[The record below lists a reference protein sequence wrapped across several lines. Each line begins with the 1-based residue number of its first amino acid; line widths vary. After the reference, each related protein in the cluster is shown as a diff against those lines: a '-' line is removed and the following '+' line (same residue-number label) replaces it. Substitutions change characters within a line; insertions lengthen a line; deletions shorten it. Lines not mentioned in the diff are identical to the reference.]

1 MLIIPAIDLK
11 DGQCV
16 RLKQGLMEDTTVF
29 SDDPCEMAA
38 RWINEGARRLH
49 LVDLNGA
56 FEGKPMNAGC
66 INQIARKFPDLPIQI
81 GGGIRDVDTANAY
94 IEAGVSY
101 LIIGTMAV
109 TKPQFVSDLCE
120 KFPGKVIVGLDA
132 NNGLVATDGWANQT
146 DIHVIELS
154 KKFEQDGVSSIIYTD
169 IARDGMMLGVNVS
182 ATSELALNTTI
193 PIIAS
198 GGITNLDDIAALLKN
213 AHHGII
219 GAITGRAIY
228 EGSLDFADA
237 QRMSD
242 IYDS

>member
-1 MLIIPAIDLK
+1 
-11 DGQCV
+11 
-16 RLKQGLMEDTTVF
+16 
-29 SDDPCEMAA
+29 
-38 RWINEGARRLH
+38 
-49 LVDLNGA
+49 
-56 FEGKPMNAGC
+56 
-66 INQIARKFPDLPIQI
+66 
-81 GGGIRDVDTANAY
+81 
-94 IEAGVSY
+94 
-101 LIIGTMAV
+101 MAV
-109 TKPQFVSDLCE
+109 THPQFVSDLCNE
-120 KFPGKVIVGLDA
+120 FPGKIIVGLDA
-132 NNGLVATDGWANQT
+132 NNGLVATDGWAKKT
-146 DIHVIELS
+146 DLHVIELS
-154 KKFEQDGVSSIIYTD
+154 KIFEQDGVSSIIYTD

-182 ATSELALNTTI
+182 ATSELAINTTI